1 MALVQISKKGQI
13 LIKKRLR
20 NKYSLIQGGKVQLI
34 EGPDGIIIKPAPE
47 DPIEAACGFI
57 EGGFSL
63 TGDLL
68 KERQKEK
75 KRESTNYTR

>member
-1 MALVQISKKGQI
+1 MVLVKISQKGQI
-13 LIKKRLR
+13 LIPKGLR
-20 NKYSLIQGGKVQLI
+20 KKYSVIQGGKVQLI

-57 EGGFSL
+57 EGAFSL

-75 KRESTNYTR
+75 KRESTNYFR